1 MNLIELRKADR
12 LGMGAGPLSDWVTF
26 FEHWQEDQRM
36 ATINH
41 APIQQA
47 LNRVRQLSADE
58 EAQRLAF
65 VRERA
70 MRDEVS
76 YLSEARQEGHQE
88 GLQEGLQ
95 KGIEEGLQKG
105 IEEGLQKG
113 IKEGLQKGIETGQRN
128 ALATTLL
135 QLLTLK
141 FGTPPEVV
149 QARVQQA
156 DAETLHGWIAQV
168 LTAENVDQVFTAV
181 DGR

>member
-1 MNLIELRKADR
+1 
-12 LGMGAGPLSDWVTF
+12 MGVNSLYGSVKVIAMIDDKY
-26 FEHWQEDQRM
+26 FEP
-36 ATINH
+36 N
-41 APIQQA
+41 
-47 LNRVRQLSADE
+47 E

-95 KGIEEGLQKG
+95 KG
-105 IEEGLQKG
+105 
-113 IKEGLQKGIETGQRN
+113 LQKGIETGQHN

-168 LTAENVDQVFTAV
+168 LTAENVDQVFKAV
-181 DGR
+181 DCHN